1 MIAKTQQYKK
11 KKYGGWGLDPVTWQA
26 YVYILVLVVVEILI
40 LTSQL
45 SKQLKFGLILSI
57 TAFSAVDL
65 FIVYKKLKSDEREI
79 QIQQI
84 AEKNASF
91 AMVTV
96 LIIGIMYNVLKMI
109 ETQIFYIDPF
119 IILALLA
126 GLIVKGLIFYKLE
139 K

>member
-1 MIAKTQQYKK
+1 
-11 KKYGGWGLDPVTWQA
+11 
-26 YVYILVLVVVEILI
+26 
-40 LTSQL
+40 
-45 SKQLKFGLILSI
+45 
-57 TAFSAVDL
+57 
-65 FIVYKKLKSDEREI
+65 
-79 QIQQI
+79 
-84 AEKNASF
+84 
-91 AMVTV
+91 MVTV